1 MFFFNFFFCFFRW
14 GVGWHGVLV
23 LYKNAEGVVHV
34 QYHDHVAEEGQED
47 THFAATSVYL
57 CLEELTASFPQLTEF
72 YVFAGLQLSRHIT
85 IIMYIIVIM
94 SL

>member
-1 MFFFNFFFCFFRW
+1 M
-14 GVGWHGVLV
+14 

-57 CLEELTASFPQLTEF
+57 CLEELTAACPQLTEF
-72 YVFAGLQLSRHIT
+72 YVFAGLQLRHIT